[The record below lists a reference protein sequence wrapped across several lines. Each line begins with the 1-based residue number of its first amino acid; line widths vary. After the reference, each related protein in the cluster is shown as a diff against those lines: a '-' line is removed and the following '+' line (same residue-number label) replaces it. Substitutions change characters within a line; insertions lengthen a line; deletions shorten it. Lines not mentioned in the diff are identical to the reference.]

1 MGFIFKKIAIIGTH
15 DNPAVAETI
24 EYLAHSLIE
33 HSARIYLE
41 AETAASLDQRFGDG
55 YDLKA
60 IAKHC
65 DVAVVVG
72 GDGNFLNAARSLSL
86 LSSIPI
92 VGINRGKLGFLTDI
106 NPDELSTRLFDV
118 LEGNYQQE
126 QRFMLQASIKSDL
139 YPPEKTV
146 ALNDIVIA
154 AGQHSRL
161 FQMHVYIDGRYAFDQ
176 RADGMIIA
184 TPTGSTAHALSAG
197 GPIMHPGLDAIVMVP
212 MFSHSLNSRPI
223 LLNANC
229 DIQITIGEYNNPEPS
244 LSFDGHLKLQ
254 LSPGDTIKLSRC
266 PKSVSIL
273 HPLDYDY
280 FHSLRSKLHWG
291 KMLFP

>member
-15 DNPAVAETI
+15 NNPEISEKI
-24 EYLAHSLIE
+24 EYLSHTLIKHSV
-33 HSARIYLE
+33 RIYLE
-41 AETAASLDQRFGDG
+41 VETAKSLDCCFGEG

-65 DVAVVVG
+65 DIAIIVG

-86 LSSIPI
+86 LSKIPI

-106 NPDELSTRLFDV
+106 NPDELNTRLFDV

-126 QRFMLQASIKSDL
+126 QRIMLQAAIKSAVCR
-139 YPPEKTV
+139 PEKTV

-197 GPIMHPGLDAIVMVP
+197 GPIVHPGIDAIVMVP

-223 LLNANC
+223 VLNANS
-229 DIQITIGEYNNPEPS
+229 DIQITIGEYNNTKPS
-244 LSFDGHLKLQ
+244 LSFDGHMKLQ
-254 LSPGDTIKLSRC
+254 LSPGDIVKLSRC
-266 PKSVSIL
+266 PKSVTIL

-280 FHSLRSKLHWG
+280 FDSLRSKLHWS

>member
-1 MGFIFKKIAIIGTH
+1 MTFIFKHIAIIGTH
-15 DNPAVAETI
+15 DNPAVAKTV
-24 EYLAHSLIE
+24 EYLAHTLIE
-33 HSARIYLE
+33 RSARIYLE
-41 AETAASLDQRFGDG
+41 SDTARSLDCRFGDG
-55 YDLKA
+55 YGLKS

-65 DVAVVVG
+65 DIAVVIG
-72 GDGNFLNAARSLSL
+72 GDGNFLNAGRNLSL
-86 LSSIPI
+86 ISEIPI

-106 NPDELSTRLFDV
+106 NPDQINTRLFDV
-118 LEGNYQQE
+118 LEGRYQQE
-126 QRFMLQASIKSDL
+126 QRFMLQAFIKSEST
-139 YPPEKTV
+139 PSEKTV

-161 FQMHVYIDGRYAFDQ
+161 FQMHVHIDGRYAFDQ

-197 GPIMHPGLDAIVMVP
+197 GPIMHPGLDALVMVP

-223 LLNANC
+223 VLSADS
-229 DIQITIGEYNNPEPS
+229 DIEIHIGEYNNPEPS
-244 LSFDGHLKLQ
+244 LSFDGHMKLQ
-254 LSPGDTIKLSRC
+254 LFPGSTVKLHRC
-266 PKSVSIL
+266 PKSVTIL

>member
-1 MGFIFKKIAIIGTH
+1 MTFIFNKVAIIGTH
-15 DNPAVAETI
+15 DNPAVAETV
-24 EYLAHSLIE
+24 EYLMHSLIE
-33 HSARIYLE
+33 QSLRVYLE
-41 AETAASLDQRFGDG
+41 AETAASLDDRFGEG
-55 YDLKA
+55 YSLKA

-65 DVAVVVG
+65 EIAIVVG
-72 GDGNFLNAARSLSL
+72 GDGNFLNAGRNLSL
-86 LSSIPI
+86 ISDIPI

-106 NPDELSTRLFDV
+106 NPDQITTRLFDV
-118 LEGNYQQE
+118 LCGRYQQE
-126 QRFMLQASIKSDL
+126 QRFMLQASITSEHH
-139 YPPEKTV
+139 PTEQTV

-161 FQMHVYIDGRYAFDQ
+161 FQMHVHIDGRYAFDQ

-197 GPIMHPGLDAIVMVP
+197 GPIMHPGLDAIVLVP

-223 LLNANC
+223 VLNANSQ
-229 DIQITIGEYNNPEPS
+229 IEITIGEYNNPEPS
-244 LSFDGHLKLQ
+244 LSFDGHMKLQ
-254 LSPGDTIKLSRC
+254 LRPADTIKLHRC
-266 PKSVSIL
+266 KKSVSIL